1 MSKEVKRYCLSEF
14 AEPHTHP
21 IGPGAHVLASDY
33 DALLADRDRIRRE
46 GENIRLQWKEYATE
60 LVAERDSL
68 KQLLAETRTSMIEA
82 IHWEDLTPVRKRI
95 ETALQGE
102 QP

>member
-14 AEPHTHP
+14 AEPHTYP

-33 DALLADRDRIRRE
+33 EALLA
-46 GENIRLQWKEYATE
+46 
-60 LVAERDSL
+60 ERDGLLEWAVERWHAEVANRPLINVHRRSL
-68 KQLLAETRTSMIEA
+68 DDTWRQIIRHLGGDTGLLCGPDHST
-82 IHWEDLTPVRKRI
+82 LL
-95 ETALQGE
+95 ALQGE

>member
-1 MSKEVKRYCLSEF
+1 MSKVDRFWSHEARNIRCVRE
-14 AEPHTHP
+14 A
-21 IGPGAHVLASDY
+21 DY
-33 DALLADRDRIRRE
+33 DALLA
-46 GENIRLQWKEYATE
+46 
-60 LVAERDSL
+60 ERDAL

>member
-1 MSKEVKRYCLSEF
+1 MSKEVKRYGMCGFESGIVEM
-14 AEPHTHP
+14 ED
-21 IGPGAHVLASDY
+21 GPYVDADDY
-33 DALLADRDRIRRE
+33 EALL
-46 GENIRLQWKEYATE
+46 
-60 LVAERDSL
+60 AERDSL

>member
-1 MSKEVKRYCLSEF
+1 MSTNRYIDKLKARLAKEAGKRMQLQ
-14 AEPHTHP
+14 ALLDDQV
-21 IGPGAHVLASDY
+21 ARNR
-33 DALLADRDRIRRE
+33 ALLADRD
-46 GENIRLQWKEYATE
+46 A
-60 LVAERDSL
+60 L

-102 QP
+102 QL

>member
-1 MSKEVKRYCLSEF
+1 MSKEVKRFTIGTFHAAIVSAGSEC
-14 AEPHTHP
+14 
-21 IGPGAHVLASDY
+21 VLASDY
-33 DALLADRDRIRRE
+33 DALLA
-46 GENIRLQWKEYATE
+46 
-60 LVAERDSL
+60 ERDAL